1 HVIHLFLHLT
11 LHYVLRLSRR
21 LRCPLLPYTTLFRS
35 GNVFKGIGKFAKD
48 KLPSV
53 KSLGKMVIGKG
64 AGLVKKGLSAGKT
77 IGKVAKS
84 GISKIF
90 NKKNASAATKGLS
103 KFASKGF
110 NRVKSIGKGL
120 FGGAKKLGGKAFGA
134 IGKAKNKLFGK
145 GAAKAGGKFALK
157 AGLKT
162 ALPFIP
168 FVGPVI
174 GAAMWAPDIIKTIKH
189 PIESLKHPIKTL
201 GSFFGIGEHPGD
213 KIEDEAKSK
222 EEKHTE
228 DKTGLGRLILS
239 TTKLMF
245 RASPMFPLAKVGG
258 DMFKT
263 VTDNK
268 MKSGPKA
275 EENIQK
281 DMFMST
287 PLGSLY
293 QIGKGGIDFSKYGK
307 GEIGDWFSRF
317 LVKMEEMVVAMSKM
331 KNSSGGD
338 SGGDGEPE
346 VSGEAGEVD
355 MNTKKIVPGSI

>member
-1 HVIHLFLHLT
+1 NGKKDLEPGKKGFLASAGGFLGNAAM
-11 LHYVLRLSRR
+11 LGAGGFLAAKFGPKLLSK
-21 LRCPLLPYTTLFRS
+21 LLPGGVGKFFTSMPGMLGKIGGGIKNIAGKFGLGKLFKGIKGAPKKI

-258 DMFKT
+258 DM
-263 VTDNK
+263 
-268 MKSGPKA
+268 
-275 EENIQK
+275 
-281 DMFMST
+281 
-287 PLGSLY
+287 
-293 QIGKGGIDFSKYGK
+293 
-307 GEIGDWFSRF
+307 
-317 LVKMEEMVVAMSKM
+317 
-331 KNSSGGD
+331 
-338 SGGDGEPE
+338 
-346 VSGEAGEVD
+346 
-355 MNTKKIVPGSI
+355 